1 MTEHEDRA
9 VFTRPVPE
17 PDSVHAYGSEADQV
31 LELFGTTGPVIA
43 LIHGGYWRPEYD
55 RVHVR
60 PLADAL
66 ARTLGARVGNIE
78 YRRIPGD
85 PDASIDD
92 VTAAIRHLHD
102 QEQSPVLIVG
112 HSAGGHLALCAQAR
126 SSLTARGVVALAPV
140 TDLVMAD
147 ELALDEEAV
156 TAFLGCAA
164 QERPDLDPGRLTMS
178 PSNASDAEQSLPR
191 FISVIHGTDDI
202 RVPIEMSRRF
212 KAGTLIELSG
222 IGHFELI
229 DPRSAV
235 FDVVLGEVRRGL
247 ATPTA

>member
-1 MTEHEDRA
+1 M
-9 VFTRPVPE
+9 FTRAAPE
-17 PDSVHAYGSEADQV
+17 PDSVRAYGSGPDQV

-55 RVHVR
+55 RAHVR

-66 ARTLGARVGNIE
+66 ARTLGARVANVE

-92 VTAAIRHLHD
+92 VITAIAHLHAG
-102 QEQSPVLIVG
+102 EQSPVLLVG
-112 HSAGGHLALCAQAR
+112 HSAGGHLALCAHAR
-126 SSLTARGVVALAPV
+126 SPLGVRGVVALAPV
-140 TDLVMAD
+140 TDLVMAH
-147 ELALDEEAV
+147 ELDLDDGAV
-156 TAFLGCAA
+156 ADFLGCAA
-164 QERPDLDPGRLTMS
+164 QERPDLDPRHL
-178 PSNASDAEQSLPR
+178 PASAGDSSEHEQSPQR

-212 KAGTLIELSG
+212 DAATLIELPG

-229 DPRSAV
+229 DPQSAV
-235 FDVVLGEVRRGL
+235 FEVVVAEVRRGL
-247 ATPTA
+247 VTASA